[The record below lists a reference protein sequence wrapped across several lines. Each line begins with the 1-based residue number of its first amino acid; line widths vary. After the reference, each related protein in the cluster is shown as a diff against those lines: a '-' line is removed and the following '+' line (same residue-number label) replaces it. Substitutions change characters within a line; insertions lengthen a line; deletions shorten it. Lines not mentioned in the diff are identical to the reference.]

1 MNIITSTFRLPEELY
16 ESLRLMAFQNRISL
30 AEVIRRACENYIAL
44 KVNGGEDESDFR
56 HNSK

>member
-44 KVNGGEDESDFR
+44 KVQGEEDDKR
-56 HNSK
+56 